1 MPPVSFWNER
11 PVIHLKNSTKLDD
24 VADKK
29 ETVNKS
35 IKNVVAI
42 TNKKQCSRE
51 CKIRFKRKHDKIIK

>member
-11 PVIHLKNSTKLDD
+11 PVDHLKNCTKLVD

-35 IKNVVAI
+35 IKNVVAT
-42 TNKKQCSRE
+42 TNKKTML
-51 CKIRFKRKHDKIIK
+51 